1 MQEFGLKDKH
11 YDLSFKEMMIHKVN
25 GFDFV
30 VADLMPRL
38 LKLEAS
44 LKDDELKARAAM
56 EKNQDNEVM
65 IEAKKDDLK
74 DSGKLYDVTV
84 SRVLKGSACALIAY
98 GISVSLYN
106 FFSYSGFF

>member
-1 MQEFGLKDKH
+1 
-11 YDLSFKEMMIHKVN
+11 
-25 GFDFV
+25 
-30 VADLMPRL
+30 MPRL

-65 IEAKKDDLK
+65 IEAKKGANLK

-98 GISVSLYN
+98 GISVSDAL
-106 FFSYSGFF
+106 